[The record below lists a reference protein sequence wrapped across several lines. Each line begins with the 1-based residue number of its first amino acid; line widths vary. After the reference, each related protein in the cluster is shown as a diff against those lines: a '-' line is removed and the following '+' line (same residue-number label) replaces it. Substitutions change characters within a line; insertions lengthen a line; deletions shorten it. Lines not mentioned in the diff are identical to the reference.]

1 MLIVQYICN
10 NYFINNLCNKQEI
23 STLKG
28 HIEILKEILS
38 CYICIW
44 VNCKFVLS
52 KVLWRYFNEKYIF
65 KVTTQVLPDE
75 K

>member
-23 STLKG
+23 STLKE

-38 CYICIW
+38 CYICI
-44 VNCKFVLS
+44 
-52 KVLWRYFNEKYIF
+52 
-65 KVTTQVLPDE
+65 
-75 K
+75 